1 MSSLY
6 GSDALGG
13 VVNII
18 TKKIG
23 QKWAGTVTVDTTI
36 QEHRDRGDTYNGQFF
51 TSGPLIDGVLG
62 MKAYGS
68 SGKNV
73 KRMIHKIQ
81 PPPIPEKHHVLKDS
95 PAATA
100 MLNLHGHRIK
110 ITILLPDTV
119 LTVRIV
125 IPTRWTKTASN
136 ARTTLSAI
144 MVAGITVPAN

>member
-23 QKWAGTVTVDTTI
+23 QKWSGTVTVDTTV

-68 SGKNV
+68 TA
-73 KRMIHKIQ
+73 KRERMTRKTQ
-81 PPPIPEKHHVLKDS
+81 RPPIPEKRRVLKDS

-100 MLNLHGHRIK
+100 MSNLLDTESKSRFYCRIRFR
-110 ITILLPDTV
+110 P
-119 LTVRIV
+119 
-125 IPTRWTKTASN
+125 SG
-136 ARTTLSAI
+136 S
-144 MVAGITVPAN
+144 